1 MTATPWTSSEL
12 VRTRQ
17 ALRALALRLVAD
29 ADAADDVVQD
39 AYAALAARGEP
50 PATPER
56 WLARVTR
63 NLALR
68 WRRDRVRR
76 QRREVAGVRGEATP
90 DALTLAA
97 QVELQRDLADAVL
110 ALAEPYRATLLQRFW
125 EDKSP
130 RAIAEATDTP
140 VATVKARLQRGLAL
154 VRSAL
159 DRRYGDRATWRAALV
174 PMLGAGGTLAVGG
187 VGVSAG
193 WKIAAGG
200 IVAVGLSVAWAASR
214 PAAPAGANGAAAV
227 MAASSSA
234 RGGEAAGT
242 VPSTEP
248 TSTTS
253 TRTLVDAL
261 GEYLE
266 VEVVGADG
274 LPAADIGVGLRG
286 LYYERDQGKWWE
298 NYCSLG
304 RTDGQGRLCV
314 DPARMSASTAGDD
327 WWRQLGDPHA
337 RVYIDEPGFV
347 GIATEPMTRAELN
360 RARVRLEMPA
370 GGSLRIV
377 STDALG
383 RLMVREDGGLQL
395 NEEAADSDATRER
408 PARSASWWRHGDG
421 TGTTTFAR
429 VGLGALLSI
438 TSSWAGNVRCPPLVR
453 PGEERVVLAGVVD
466 GFPILT
472 GRLVDAAGRVLART
486 QFGVFARAGL
496 GCSTPSALTHADGS
510 FAVGIGGPEFLR
522 RRLLE
527 LYVRTAAGTAYPTV
541 AGQLEA
547 RTYDLG
553 DVVLR
558 PAPLIVSG
566 RLSMPESASTASPYL
581 DVERLEHV
589 KYLDG
594 TEQDVWRR
602 VERAGLRRDGV
613 AFAFFGEID
622 GGRLRVN
629 ARGSGAGHLPPAP
642 IEFPLGATELL
653 VAFRAGGVLRVSFT
667 GPTCAGLHVSLEPAA
682 GVVPPFSGSTFDAPS
697 RFGNEYAYSGLWP
710 GRYRLLAQVLGDATP
725 TLFVDGIDV
734 AEGQTKTLGPLSLPA
749 PIRELT
755 VRIEDETGKPLRLS
769 ALVVHPTRGEQAT
782 VLLAPEGE
790 VNVPTTT
797 ASVDVVATAAGRR
810 AVRLQLAADTTV
822 RLAPATTRSVALE
835 GTIPALPQ
843 DVEFALEVHVSG
855 ADANLRE
862 QSDSRR
868 TACVGLQS
876 RRKLALDAAGRGSLE
891 VAQAGRYRIVP
902 VLLTLK
908 TRFYYRVEIEGA
920 AVELVVGER
929 DLDAAAA
936 IAVTLPEAGLQKA
949 LARVGE
955 LLSR

>member
-68 WRRDRVRR
+68 WRRDLVRR

-90 DALTLAA
+90 DAPTVAV

-125 EDKSP
+125 EGKPPS
-130 RAIAEATDTP
+130 AIAAATDTP

-193 WKIAAGG
+193 WKIATAG
-200 IVAVGLSVAWAASR
+200 IVVVGLSVAWVASR
-214 PAAPAGANGAAAV
+214 PGAVESAGADGAAV

-261 GEYLE
+261 GEHLE

-286 LYYERDQGKWWE
+286 LHYERGQGKWWE
-298 NYCSLG
+298 RYRSVG
-304 RTDGQGRLCV
+304 RTDASGRLRVEASRLPEMLV
-314 DPARMSASTAGDD
+314 DDGWWGELAS
-327 WWRQLGDPHA
+327 PEA

-347 GIATEPMTRAELN
+347 DVATEPLTRSALA
-360 RARVRLEMPA
+360 RARVRLELPA
-370 GGSLRIV
+370 SGSLRIV

-383 RLMVREDGGLQL
+383 RPIVHAKSSVQV
-395 NEEAADSDATRER
+395 NEAPDRDATPQR
-408 PARSASWWRHGDG
+408 PSRNASWSKNCDG
-421 TGTTTFAR
+421 SGSTMFAPVR
-429 VGLGALLSI
+429 VGAPLSI
-438 TSSWAGNVRCPPLVR
+438 VSSWADWVRCPPPTR
-453 PGEERVVLAGVVD
+453 PGEECVVLLGAVEGSA
-466 GFPILT
+466 ILT
-472 GRLVDAAGRVLART
+472 GRLVDAAGRHLAHT
-486 QFGVFARAGL
+486 PFEVFARARSFGSRS
-496 GCSTPSALTHADGS
+496 GLTHADGS
-510 FAVGIGGPEFLR
+510 FAVGIGGPGFLR
-522 RRLLE
+522 RVLDE
-527 LYVRTAAGTAYPTV
+527 LYVSAADGVAYPKV
-541 AGQLEA
+541 VGPLEA
-547 RTYDLG
+547 RAYDLG
-553 DVVLR
+553 DVLLR
-558 PAPLIVSG
+558 PAPVIVSG
-566 RLSMPESASTASPYL
+566 RVLMPESVHPGSPTIE
-581 DVERLEHV
+581 VERLEHV

-594 TEQDVWRR
+594 TEQDVWQR

-613 AFAFFGEID
+613 AFSFHGEIE
-622 GGRLRVN
+622 GGRLRVKATTSN
-629 ARGSGAGHLPPAP
+629 APGLLPPAP
-642 IEFPLGATELL
+642 VEFPLGTTDVLL
-653 VAFRAGGVLRVSFT
+653 PFRAGGVLEVSF
-667 GPTCAGLHVSLEPAA
+667 AGANGQLLGVSLGPAL
-682 GVVPPFSGSTFDAPS
+682 GVVPTFAASTSWVRTRSDS
-697 RFGNEYAYSGLWP
+697 DYSFQSLWP

-725 TLFVDGIDV
+725 TLVVDGIDV
-734 AEGQTKTLGPLSLPA
+734 AEGQTTTLGPLSLPA

-769 ALVVHPTRGEQAT
+769 ALVAHPTRGESAT

-790 VNVPTTT
+790 VSVPTTA

-810 AVRLQLAADTTV
+810 AVRLQLDADTTV

-835 GTIPALPQ
+835 DAIPALPQ

-862 QSDSRR
+862 QSDSLR

-876 RRKLALDAAGRGSLE
+876 RRKLALDPAGRGSFE

-936 IAVTLPEAGLQKA
+936 IAVTLPEADLRKA

-955 LLSR
+955 LLTR